1 MAQLAVQQLELQYA
15 REALQRAEARIVE
28 LETQI
33 RAITGE
39 SSEFVQEN
47 SPLELQ
53 FQAIRALE
61 LQIVQSKNEASRFEA
76 ELNAHRQA
84 NSQRME
90 WAMFEVKVVLA
101 TAILAFLL
109 TIATFVVAIL
119 AT

>member
-1 MAQLAVQQLELQYA
+1 MAQLAGQQLEVQYA
-15 REALQRAEARIVE
+15 REALEREEARIVE
-28 LETQI
+28 LEAQI
-33 RAITGE
+33 RAVTAETAG
-39 SSEFVQEN
+39 FVRGN
-47 SPLELQ
+47 SHLELQ
-53 FQAIRALE
+53 LQAIRALE

-101 TAILAFLL
+101 TAIIAFLL
-109 TIATFVVAIL
+109 TIAAFVVAIL